1 MALVL
6 VVVSSEYRS
15 YGDPVI
21 IVHVRLDHVRLSRAL
36 TANQIRASHKYG
48 ALKMK
53 KYDKSQFDRKGL
65 RSPIFV
71 VSVLLTMSVLFMPSA
86 HAQKDGDAVKTL
98 KAMSDY
104 VASQKTL
111 SVTFDSDVEVITSDL
126 QKIQFT
132 SSGQVQLSRPDK
144 LRATRTGGYTDV
156 EVVFDG
162 KTLTI
167 NGKDKNVFAQID
179 SPGSVDQLIGMLR
192 DKYSV
197 AAPGG
202 DLLLSRSFD
211 EMMTDVIDAKDIGRG
226 VVDGVECEHL
236 AFRNVDTDW
245 QIWVE
250 LGARPIP
257 HKYVITSKAVT
268 GMPQYTL
275 RIKEWRTDVAADA
288 FAFKSPEGAKK
299 VALEALADTDEV
311 PQGTVTTGEKK

>member
-1 MALVL
+1 MKRKDKSEFSRRIFGSPLAAACVL
-6 VVVSSEYRS
+6 VTM
-15 YGDPVI
+15 
-21 IVHVRLDHVRLSRAL
+21 
-36 TANQIRASHKYG
+36 TA
-48 ALKMK
+48 
-53 KYDKSQFDRKGL
+53 F
-65 RSPIFV
+65 
-71 VSVLLTMSVLFMPSA
+71 TPSA
-86 HAQKDGDAVKTL
+86 HAEKNGDAIKTL

-104 VASQKTL
+104 IAGQKAL
-111 SVTFDSDVEVITSDL
+111 SVTFDSDVEVITSEL
-126 QKIQFT
+126 QKFQFT

-162 KTLTI
+162 KTLTV
-167 NGKDKNVFAQID
+167 NGKDKNVFAQLD

-192 DKYSV
+192 DKYAV

-211 EMMTDVIDAKDIGRG
+211 EMMMDVIDAKDVGRG

-245 QIWVE
+245 QIWIE

-275 RIKEWRTDVAADA
+275 HIKEWRADVPADA
-288 FAFKSPEGAKK
+288 FAFKSAPGAKK

-311 PQGTVTTGEKK
+311 PQGSVITGEKK

>member
-1 MALVL
+1 MKRKDKSEFSRRIFGSPLAAACVL
-6 VVVSSEYRS
+6 V
-15 YGDPVI
+15 
-21 IVHVRLDHVRLSRAL
+21 
-36 TANQIRASHKYG
+36 
-48 ALKMK
+48 
-53 KYDKSQFDRKGL
+53 
-65 RSPIFV
+65 
-71 VSVLLTMSVLFMPSA
+71 TMTGFMPSA
-86 HAQKDGDAVKTL
+86 HAEKNGDAIKTL

-104 VASQKTL
+104 IAGQKTL

-126 QKIQFT
+126 QKFQFT

-162 KTLTI
+162 KTLTV
-167 NGKDKNVFAQID
+167 NGKDKNVFAQLD
-179 SPGSVDQLIGMLR
+179 SPGSVDQLIRMLR
-192 DKYSV
+192 DKYAV

-211 EMMTDVIDAKDIGRG
+211 EMMMDVIDAKDVGRG

-245 QIWVE
+245 QIWIE

-275 RIKEWRTDVAADA
+275 HIKEWRSDVSADA
-288 FAFKSPEGAKK
+288 FAFKSAPEAKK
-299 VALEALADTDEV
+299 VALEALADTYEV
-311 PQGTVTTGEKK
+311 PQGSVITGEKK

>member
-1 MALVL
+1 MKRKEKSEFSRRIFGIPLAAACLL
-6 VVVSSEYRS
+6 MTMTVSIL
-15 YGDPVI
+15 G
-21 IVHVRLDHVRLSRAL
+21 
-36 TANQIRASHKYG
+36 
-48 ALKMK
+48 
-53 KYDKSQFDRKGL
+53 
-65 RSPIFV
+65 
-71 VSVLLTMSVLFMPSA
+71 A
-86 HAQKDGDAVKTL
+86 HAEKNGDAIKTL

-104 VASQKTL
+104 VAGQKTL

-126 QKIQFT
+126 QKFQFT

-162 KTLTI
+162 KTLTV
-167 NGKDKNVFAQID
+167 NGKDKNVFAQFD
-179 SPGSVDQLIGMLR
+179 FPGSVDQLIGMLR

-211 EMMTDVIDAKDIGRG
+211 EMMSDVIDAKDVGRG

-275 RIKEWRTDVAADA
+275 HIKEWRTDVAADA
-288 FAFKSPEGAKK
+288 FAFKAAQGAKK

>member
-1 MALVL
+1 MMQ
-6 VVVSSEYRS
+6 R
-15 YGDPVI
+15 
-21 IVHVRLDHVRLSRAL
+21 
-36 TANQIRASHKYG
+36 
-48 ALKMK
+48 
-53 KYDKSQFDRKGL
+53 DKSQFRRKIRG
-65 RSPIFV
+65 SPLAAICALVAITAFI
-71 VSVLLTMSVLFMPSA
+71 PSA
-86 HAQKDGDAVKTL
+86 YAQKGADAVKTL

-104 VASQKTL
+104 IASQKTL

-126 QKIQFT
+126 QKVQFT

-156 EVVFDG
+156 EIVFDG
-162 KTLTI
+162 KTLTV
-167 NGKDKNVFAQID
+167 NGKDKNVFAQFD
-179 SPGSVDQLIGMLR
+179 VPGSVDQLIGLLR
-192 DKYSV
+192 DKYAV

-202 DLLLSRSFD
+202 DLLLSRSSD
-211 EMMTDVIDAKDIGRG
+211 EMMADVIDAKDIGRG

-257 HKYVITSKAVT
+257 HKYVITSKAIT

-275 RIKEWRTDVAADA
+275 RIKEWRTDVPADA
-288 FAFKSPEGAKK
+288 FAFKTPQGAKM

-311 PQGTVTTGEKK
+311 PQGTVISGEKK

>member
-1 MALVL
+1 
-6 VVVSSEYRS
+6 
-15 YGDPVI
+15 
-21 IVHVRLDHVRLSRAL
+21 
-36 TANQIRASHKYG
+36 
-48 ALKMK
+48 MK
-53 KYDKSQFDRKGL
+53 QKDKSEFRHK
-65 RSPIFV
+65 IFGW
-71 VSVLLTMSVLFMPSA
+71 TMPAVCALAVMTTFIPNA
-86 HAQKDGDAVKTL
+86 NAQKDGDAVKTL

-104 VASQKTL
+104 IANQKTF
-111 SVTFDSDVEVITSDL
+111 SMTFDSDIEVITSDL

-162 KTLTI
+162 KTLI
-167 NGKDKNVFAQID
+167 VNGKDKNIFAQLD
-179 SPGSVDQLIGMLR
+179 SPGSVDQLITLLR
-192 DKYSV
+192 DKYAI

-211 EMMTDVIDAKDIGRG
+211 EMMTDVIEAKDVGRG
-226 VVDGVECEHL
+226 IIDGVECEHL
-236 AFRNVDTDW
+236 AFRNLDTDW

-275 RIKEWRTDVAADA
+275 RIKEWQTDIPADA
-288 FAFKSPEGAKK
+288 FAFKSPQGAKK
-299 VALEALADTDEV
+299 VALEALADSDEV
-311 PQGTVTTGEKK
+311 PQGSVTNGEKK

>member
-1 MALVL
+1 MKRKEKSEFNRKIFGSPLAAACLL
-6 VVVSSEYRS
+6 MTMTVS
-15 YGDPVI
+15 
-21 IVHVRLDHVRLSRAL
+21 
-36 TANQIRASHKYG
+36 
-48 ALKMK
+48 
-53 KYDKSQFDRKGL
+53 
-65 RSPIFV
+65 
-71 VSVLLTMSVLFMPSA
+71 MPGA
-86 HAQKDGDAVKTL
+86 HAEKNGDAIKTL

-104 VASQKTL
+104 IAGQKTL
-111 SVTFDSDVEVITSDL
+111 SVTFDSDVEVITSEL
-126 QKIQFT
+126 QKFQFT

-162 KTLTI
+162 KTLTV
-167 NGKDKNVFAQID
+167 NGKDKNVFAQFD

-211 EMMTDVIDAKDIGRG
+211 EMMSDVIDAKDVGRG
-226 VVDGVECEHL
+226 VIDGVECEHL

-275 RIKEWRTDVAADA
+275 RIKDWRTDVSADA
-288 FAFKSPEGAKK
+288 FAFKAPQGAQK

>member
-1 MALVL
+1 MKQKAKSKFIRKMIGRPVAAACVL
-6 VVVSSEYRS
+6 V
-15 YGDPVI
+15 
-21 IVHVRLDHVRLSRAL
+21 
-36 TANQIRASHKYG
+36 
-48 ALKMK
+48 
-53 KYDKSQFDRKGL
+53 
-65 RSPIFV
+65 
-71 VSVLLTMSVLFMPSA
+71 TMAAFTPGA
-86 HAQKDGDAVKTL
+86 HAQKNADAIKSL

-126 QKIQFT
+126 QKFQFT

-162 KTLTI
+162 KTLTV
-167 NGKDKNVFAQID
+167 NGKDKNIFAQLD
-179 SPGSVDQLIGMLR
+179 SPGSVDQLISLLR
-192 DKYSV
+192 DKYAV

-211 EMMTDVIDAKDIGRG
+211 EMMIDVIDAKDVGRG
-226 VVDGVECEHL
+226 VVDGIECEHL

-245 QIWVE
+245 QIWIE

-257 HKYVITSKAVT
+257 HKFIITSKAVT

-275 RIKEWRTDVAADA
+275 RIKEWQTDVPANA
-288 FAFKSPEGAKK
+288 FAFKSSQGAKK